1 MRILLDVM
9 GGDCRP
15 QELVKGGI
23 ELGRLRG
30 IEIAFAG
37 DRQLIESAFVEFSV
51 TAGQS
56 FHIIP
61 CSQVIRMD
69 DSPVEAVRNR
79 SDSSLIRGLCELK
92 AGTVD
97 AFVSPGNTGAV
108 VAGSLFTLGRIPGI
122 PRPGIL
128 APLPTLEGRDIFLI
142 DVGATSDCHA
152 EHLVHFA
159 NMGSTYA
166 EEVIGIRNPAVGL
179 LNIGGE
185 QGKGNRLMRKTYAL
199 LESADLHFVGN
210 VEAHQLIQTRPA
222 DVIVSDGFVGN
233 ICLKTIEGSVSAV
246 TRLLRQSIRKSIIS
260 KLGALL
266 MKRAFASLRAA
277 ISYQKRGGAPLLGVN
292 GIVVIAHGR
301 SDAETIGSAIDVA
314 RREVEANL
322 AEKISLGIP
331 RTEHHG
337 S

>member
-9 GGDCRP
+9 GGDYHP
-15 QELVKGGI
+15 KELVKGGI
-23 ELGRLRG
+23 EIGHLRD
-30 IEIAFAG
+30 IDIAFAG
-37 DRQLIESAFVEFSV
+37 DPKLIESALVEFGE

-61 CSQVIRMD
+61 CSQVIEMD
-69 DSPVEAVRNR
+69 DAPVKAVRNK
-79 SDSSLIRGLCELK
+79 SDSSLVRGLRELK

-108 VAGSLFTLGRIPGI
+108 VAGSLFTLGRISGI

-142 DVGATSDCHA
+142 DAGATSDCHA

-159 NMGSTYA
+159 KMGITYA
-166 EEVIGIRNPAVGL
+166 REVSGIQNPSVGL

-185 QGKGNRLMRKTYAL
+185 QGKGNRLMTKAYAL
-199 LESADLHFVGN
+199 LKATDLRFVGN
-210 VEAHQLIQTRPA
+210 VEAHQLILNRPA

-233 ICLKTIEGSVSAV
+233 ICLKAIEGSVSAV
-246 TRLLRQSIRKSIIS
+246 TGLLKRSIRESFIA

-266 MKRAFASLRAA
+266 MKRAFGSLRSAV
-277 ISYQKRGGAPLLGVN
+277 SYQKRGGAPLLGVN

-314 RREVEANL
+314 RREVDANL
-322 AEKISLGIP
+322 TEKISLSIP
-331 RTEHHG
+331 RTAHHG

>member
-9 GGDCRP
+9 GGDSRP
-15 QELVKGGI
+15 KELVKGGI
-23 ELGRLRG
+23 ELGRQRG

-37 DRQLIESAFVEFSV
+37 DRQLIESALVEFGV
-51 TAGQS
+51 TAGRS

-61 CSQVIRMD
+61 CTQIVRMD
-69 DSPVEAVRNR
+69 DSPVKAVRGK
-79 SDSSLIRGLCELK
+79 SDSSLIRGLRELE

-159 NMGSTYA
+159 KMGSTYA
-166 EEVIGIRNPAVGL
+166 KEVIGIENPSVGL

-185 QGKGNRLMRKTYAL
+185 QGKGNRLMTKTYAL
-199 LESADLHFVGN
+199 LESSDLHFVGN

-246 TRLLRQSIRKSIIS
+246 TRLLKQSIRKSIIS

-266 MKRAFASLRAA
+266 MKPAFASLRAA
-277 ISYQKRGGAPLLGVN
+277 MSYQKRGGAPLLGVN

-301 SDAETIGSAIDVA
+301 SNAETIGSAIDVA
-314 RREVEANL
+314 RREVVANL
-322 AEKISLGIP
+322 TRKISLGIP
-331 RTEHHG
+331 RTEHNG

>member
-9 GGDCRP
+9 GGDYPP

-37 DRQLIESAFVEFSV
+37 DRQLIESAFTKFGVI
-51 TAGQS
+51 AGRS
-56 FHIIP
+56 CHIIP
-61 CSQVIRMD
+61 CSQIIRMD
-69 DSPVEAVRNR
+69 DSPVKAVRDR

-97 AFVSPGNTGAV
+97 AFVSSGNTGAV

-122 PRPGIL
+122 TRPGIL

-142 DVGATSDCHA
+142 DAGATSDCHA
-152 EHLVHFA
+152 EHLLHFA
-159 NMGSTYA
+159 KMGSTYA
-166 EEVIGIRNPAVGL
+166 EEVIGIRNPTVGL

-185 QGKGNRLMRKTYAL
+185 QGKGNRLMAKAYAL

-233 ICLKTIEGSVSAV
+233 VCLKTIEGSVTAV

-266 MKRAFASLRAA
+266 MKRAFASLRTSM
-277 ISYQKRGGAPLLGVN
+277 SYQKRGGAPLLGVN

-301 SDAETIGSAIDVA
+301 SNAETIGSAIDVA

-322 AEKISLGIP
+322 TGKISPGIP

-337 S
+337 G

>member
-9 GGDCRP
+9 GGDHHP
-15 QELVKGGI
+15 SELVKGGI
-23 ELGRLRG
+23 AISRLRN
-30 IEIAFAG
+30 IEIVFAG
-37 DRQLIESAFVEFSV
+37 DPQLIGSALAESGE
-51 TAGQS
+51 TAGHA
-56 FHIIP
+56 FHILP
-61 CSQVIRMD
+61 CTQVIEMD
-69 DSPVEAVRNR
+69 DSPVKAVREK
-79 SDSSLIRGLCELK
+79 SDSSLIRGLQELK
-92 AGTVD
+92 AGSVD

-108 VAGSLFTLGRIPGI
+108 VAGSLFTLGRIKGI

-128 APLPTLEGRDIFLI
+128 TSLPTLEGQDTFLL

-159 NMGSTYA
+159 QMGITYA
-166 EEVIGIRNPAVGL
+166 REVIGIASPTVGL

-185 QGKGNRLMRKTYAL
+185 QGKGNRLMTKTYEL
-199 LESADLHFVGN
+199 LEATDLRFVGN
-210 VEAHQLIQTRPA
+210 VEAHQIIISRPA
-222 DVIVSDGFVGN
+222 DVIVADGFVGN
-233 ICLKTIEGSVSAV
+233 VCLKSIEGSVSAV
-246 TRLLRQSIRKSIIS
+246 TGILRKSIRESIIA

-266 MKRAFASLRAA
+266 MKRAFGTLRSAV
-277 ISYQKRGGAPLLGVN
+277 SYQKRGGAPLLGVN

-322 AEKISLGIP
+322 TEKISLAVP
-331 RTEHHG
+331 RTVQHG

>member
-9 GGDCRP
+9 GGDHHP
-15 QELVKGGI
+15 KELVKGGI
-23 ELGRLRG
+23 EISRLRN
-30 IEIAFAG
+30 IDIVFAG
-37 DRQLIESAFVEFSV
+37 DPQLINLALTELGEAVGQAFQILPCTQVVE
-51 TAGQS
+51 
-56 FHIIP
+56 
-61 CSQVIRMD
+61 MD
-69 DSPVEAVRNR
+69 DSPVRAVRDK
-79 SDSSLIRGLCELK
+79 SDSSLVRGLQELK
-92 AGTVD
+92 AGSVD

-108 VAGSLFTLGRIPGI
+108 VAGSLFTLGRIKGI

-128 APLPTLEGRDIFLI
+128 TSLPTLEGQDTFLL

-159 NMGSTYA
+159 QMGITYA
-166 EEVIGIRNPAVGL
+166 REVIGIAAPTVGL

-185 QGKGNRLMRKTYAL
+185 QGKGNRLMTKAYEL
-199 LESADLHFVGN
+199 LEATELRFVGN
-210 VEAHQLIQTRPA
+210 VEAHQIIISRPA
-222 DVIVSDGFVGN
+222 DVIVADGFVGN
-233 ICLKTIEGSVSAV
+233 VCLKSIEGSVSAV
-246 TRLLRQSIRKSIIS
+246 TGILKKSIRESIIA

-266 MKRAFASLRAA
+266 MKRAFGTLRSAV
-277 ISYQKRGGAPLLGVN
+277 SYQKRGGAPLLGVN

-322 AEKISLGIP
+322 TEKISLSVP
-331 RTEHHG
+331 RTVHYG

>member
-9 GGDCRP
+9 GGDHHP
-15 QELVKGGI
+15 SELVKGGI
-23 ELGRLRG
+23 AISRLRN
-30 IEIAFAG
+30 IEIVFAG
-37 DRQLIESAFVEFSV
+37 DPQLIGSALAESGE
-51 TAGQS
+51 TAGHA
-56 FHIIP
+56 FHILP
-61 CSQVIRMD
+61 CTQVIEMD
-69 DSPVEAVRNR
+69 DSPVKAVREK
-79 SDSSLIRGLCELK
+79 SDSSLIRGLQELK
-92 AGTVD
+92 AGSVD

-108 VAGSLFTLGRIPGI
+108 VAGSLFTLGRIKGI

-128 APLPTLEGRDIFLI
+128 TSLPTLEGQDTFLL

-159 NMGSTYA
+159 QMGITYA
-166 EEVIGIRNPAVGL
+166 REVIGIASPTVGL

-185 QGKGNRLMRKTYAL
+185 QGKGNRLMTKTYEL
-199 LESADLHFVGN
+199 LEATDLRFVGN
-210 VEAHQLIQTRPA
+210 VEAHQIIIRK
-222 DVIVSDGFVGN
+222 S
-233 ICLKTIEGSVSAV
+233 IEGSVSAV
-246 TRLLRQSIRKSIIS
+246 TGILRKSIRESIIA

-266 MKRAFASLRAA
+266 MKRAFGTLRSAV
-277 ISYQKRGGAPLLGVN
+277 SYQKRGGAPLLGVN

-322 AEKISLGIP
+322 TEKISLAVP
-331 RTEHHG
+331 RTVQHG

>member
-9 GGDCRP
+9 GGDCP
-15 QELVKGGI
+15 SKELIKGGI
-23 ELGRLRG
+23 EIGRLRG

-37 DRQLIESAFVEFSV
+37 DPQLIESALVEFGV
-51 TAGQS
+51 TTDRS

-61 CSQVIRMD
+61 CSQVIQMD
-69 DSPVEAVRNR
+69 APPVKAVRDK

-159 NMGSTYA
+159 KMGSTYA
-166 EEVIGIRNPAVGL
+166 KEVIGIRNPAVGL

-185 QGKGNRLMRKTYAL
+185 QGKGNRLMTKTYAL
-199 LESADLHFVGN
+199 LESADLRFVGN

-246 TRLLRQSIRKSIIS
+246 TLLLRQAIRKSAIS

-277 ISYQKRGGAPLLGVN
+277 ISYQERGGAPLLGVN

-301 SDAETIGSAIDVA
+301 SNAKAIGSAIDVA

-322 AEKISLGIP
+322 AEQISLSIP

>member
-9 GGDCRP
+9 GGDHHP
-15 QELVKGGI
+15 NELVKGGI
-23 ELGRLRG
+23 EIGRLRN
-30 IEIAFAG
+30 IEIVFAG
-37 DRQLIESAFVEFSV
+37 DAQLIDSALTEFGE
-51 TAGQS
+51 TAGGA
-56 FHIIP
+56 FHILP
-61 CSQVIRMD
+61 CSQVVEMN
-69 DSPVEAVRNR
+69 DSPVRAVRDK
-79 SDSSLIRGLCELK
+79 SDSSLVRGLQELK
-92 AGTVD
+92 AGSVD

-108 VAGSLFTLGRIPGI
+108 VAGSLFTLGRIKGI

-128 APLPTLEGRDIFLI
+128 TSLPTLEGQDTFLL

-159 NMGSTYA
+159 QMGITYA
-166 EEVIGIRNPAVGL
+166 REVIGIAAPTVGL

-185 QGKGNRLMRKTYAL
+185 QGKGNRLMTKAYEL
-199 LESADLHFVGN
+199 LEASDLRFVGN
-210 VEAHQLIQTRPA
+210 VEAHQIIISRPA
-222 DVIVSDGFVGN
+222 DVIVADGFVGN
-233 ICLKTIEGSVSAV
+233 VCLKSIEGSVSAV
-246 TRLLRQSIRKSIIS
+246 TGILKKSIRESIIA

-266 MKRAFASLRAA
+266 MKRAFGTLRSAV
-277 ISYQKRGGAPLLGVN
+277 SYQKRGGAPLLGVN

-322 AEKISLGIP
+322 TEKISLSVP
-331 RTEHHG
+331 RTVHHG

>member
-1 MRILLDVM
+1 M
-9 GGDCRP
+9 GGDHAP
-15 QELVKGGI
+15 KELVKGGI
-23 ELGRLRG
+23 EIGRSRG

-37 DRQLIESAFVEFSV
+37 DPQLIESAFVELGV
-51 TAGQS
+51 TAGRS

-69 DSPVEAVRNR
+69 DSPVKAVRDR
-79 SDSSLIRGLCELK
+79 SDSSLIRGLGELK

-128 APLPTLEGRDIFLI
+128 APLPTLAGKDIFLI

-159 NMGSTYA
+159 KMGITYA

-179 LNIGGE
+179 LNIGRE
-185 QGKGNRLMRKTYAL
+185 QGKGNRLMAKTHSL
-199 LESADLHFVGN
+199 LESADLRFAGN
-210 VEAHQLIQTRPA
+210 VEAHQLIQKRPA

-233 ICLKTIEGSVSAV
+233 ICLKAVEGSASAV
-246 TRLLRQSIRKSIIS
+246 TSLLRQSIRKSAIS

-266 MKRAFASLRAA
+266 MKRAFGSLRAA
-277 ISYQKRGGAPLLGVN
+277 LSYQERGGAPLLGVN

-301 SDAETIGSAIDVA
+301 SNAEAIGSAIDVA

>member
-23 ELGRLRG
+23 ELGCLRG

-37 DRQLIESAFVEFSV
+37 DRQLIESAFVKFGV
-51 TAGQS
+51 TAGRS
-56 FHIIP
+56 FHIVP
-61 CSQVIRMD
+61 CSQVIQMG
-69 DSPVEAVRNR
+69 DSPVKAVRDR

-108 VAGSLFTLGRIPGI
+108 VAGSLFTLGRIRGI

-159 NMGSTYA
+159 KMGTTYA

-199 LESADLHFVGN
+199 LESADIHFVGN

-266 MKRAFASLRAA
+266 MRRAFASLRAA

-301 SDAETIGSAIDVA
+301 SNAEAIGSAIDVA

>member
-23 ELGRLRG
+23 ELGCLRG

-37 DRQLIESAFVEFSV
+37 DRQLIESAFVKFGV
-51 TAGQS
+51 TAGRS
-56 FHIIP
+56 FHIVP
-61 CSQVIRMD
+61 CSQVIQMG
-69 DSPVEAVRNR
+69 DSPVKAVRDR

-108 VAGSLFTLGRIPGI
+108 VAGSLFTLGRIRGI

-159 NMGSTYA
+159 KMGATYA

-199 LESADLHFVGN
+199 LESADIHFVGN

-266 MKRAFASLRAA
+266 MRRAFASLRAA

-301 SDAETIGSAIDVA
+301 SNAEAIGSAIDVA

>member
-9 GGDCRP
+9 GGDHHP
-15 QELVKGGI
+15 KELVKGGI
-23 ELGRLRG
+23 EVAHLRG
-30 IEIAFAG
+30 VEIAFAG
-37 DRQLIESAFVEFSV
+37 DRQLIESALAEFGESV
-51 TAGQS
+51 GKS

-61 CSQVIRMD
+61 CSQVVEMN
-69 DSPVEAVRNR
+69 DSPVWAVRKK
-79 SDSSLIRGLCELK
+79 SDSSLVRGLIELK

-108 VAGSLFTLGRIPGI
+108 VAGSLFTLGRIRGI

-128 APLPTLEGRDIFLI
+128 APLPTLEGKDIFLI
-142 DVGATSDCHA
+142 DAGATSDCHA

-159 NMGSTYA
+159 QMGITYA
-166 EEVIGIRNPAVGL
+166 KEVSGIQSPTVGL

-185 QGKGNRLMRKTYAL
+185 QGKGNRLMTKTYAL
-199 LESADLHFVGN
+199 LESTDLRFVGN
-210 VEAHQLIQTRPA
+210 VEAHQLIQNRPA
-222 DVIVSDGFVGN
+222 DVIVADGFVGN
-233 ICLKTIEGSVSAV
+233 ICLKAIEGSVSSV
-246 TRLLRQSIRKSIIS
+246 TTLLKQSIRKSTVAKI
-260 KLGALL
+260 GALL
-266 MKRAFASLRAA
+266 MKRAFGSLRAA
-277 ISYQKRGGAPLLGVN
+277 VSYQQRGGAPLLGVN

-322 AEKISLGIP
+322 TEKISLSIP
-331 RTEHHG
+331 RAEHHG